1 MRLAEPCSQQ
11 SIRCMIIRYLTDLG
25 RDADDNDYNEE
36 QDDEENAEAK

>member
-1 MRLAEPCSQQ
+1 
-11 SIRCMIIRYLTDLG
+11 LTDLG